1 MKIYQKL
8 TIREIK
14 SLLPIFSKCY
24 LYKSKGNNLFLGLFL
39 LGGLFGAN
47 TCCAI
52 PLDQLINQS
61 LESYPSILAKKSSL
75 EAAKSDL
82 TSSKL
87 QFLPSLNVS
96 NQRNAVS
103 YDNQG
108 DSQYLPATTF
118 SITQP
123 LFTGGSLIA
132 GFKKAKS
139 NLSAADF
146 ALLETREDI
155 SKRVINVY
163 AEWLKSHLKVQA
175 LEQSVTLHQKFVDLI
190 INRTEAG
197 VTSNADRDLA
207 FSRLFQAKAD
217 LETQKSIRKTSLF
230 SLSEL
235 VGTNLTNTDLINDIS
250 KPIKIPSRADGIQT
264 LLNFSPTVQK
274 MQFEAKA
281 AEALADQTRGQAL
294 PQVSFQALRQIGNAY
309 TPGWPA
315 YNSYGLVVQF
325 TPGNGFSSIT
335 NASAAYERAKSSEIQ
350 IETAKREVRD
360 RLNSDFNEYE
370 FSLLKKENL
379 ERSAELA
386 INISDSYDRQYL
398 VGRKSW
404 LDLMNAIREQAQNLM
419 ALADANAGM
428 LGSSYRIAVSTKSIE
443 LIASK
448 DPE

>member
-1 MKIYQKL
+1 MKKQKKL
-8 TIREIK
+8 MSRKEKYYIKHNLISFYSFFKTYYLNIR
-14 SLLPIFSKCY
+14 LF
-24 LYKSKGNNLFLGLFL
+24 FLGLFTISC
-39 LGGLFGAN
+39 
-47 TCCAI
+47 TCSAY
-52 PLDQLINQS
+52 PLDQLIDQS
-61 LESYPSILAKKSSL
+61 LRSYPSILAKKSIL

-87 QFLPSLNVS
+87 QFLPSLNIS
-96 NQRNAVS
+96 NQRNSVN

-108 DSQYLPATTF
+108 ESQYLPATTF

-132 GFKKAKS
+132 GYRKATS
-139 NLSAADF
+139 NLSAADYG
-146 ALLETREDI
+146 LLETQEDI
-155 SKRVINVY
+155 SKRVVNAYV
-163 AEWLKSHLKVQA
+163 EWLKAQLKVQA

-190 INRTEAG
+190 IHRSEAG
-197 VTSNADRDLA
+197 VASSADRDLA
-207 FSRLFQAKAD
+207 FSRLYQAKSD
-217 LETQKSIRKTSLF
+217 LETQKSIRKTSLL

-235 VGTNLTNTDLINDIS
+235 VGTSLSNTDLINDIS
-250 KPIKIPSRADGIQT
+250 KPTKIPSREDGIQNI
-264 LLNFSPTVQK
+264 LNFNPTIQR

-294 PQVSFQALRQIGNAY
+294 PQVSLQAQRQIGNAY

-315 YNSYGLVVQF
+315 YSSYGFVVQF

-335 NASAAYERAKSSEIQ
+335 NTNAAYERAKSSEIQ
-350 IETAKREVRD
+350 VETAKREVRD
-360 RLNSDFNEYE
+360 RLNADFNEYE

-379 ERSAELA
+379 ERSADLA

-404 LDLMNAIREQAQNLM
+404 LDLMNAIREQVQNLI
-419 ALADANAGM
+419 ALADANAGI
-428 LGSSYRIAVSTKSIE
+428 LGSSYRIAVSTRTSE
-443 LIASK
+443 LIAPK